1 MIPVTLLRSICTTAL
16 LVFGLCWTAAAEDD
30 SATQTL
36 MWPDGTRYVGEV
48 LDGKRSGRGTIFW
61 PDGTRFVGSFRN
73 DLRDHQAP

>member
-1 MIPVTLLRSICTTAL
+1 
-16 LVFGLCWTAAAEDD
+16 
-30 SATQTL
+30 

-61 PDGTRFVGSFRN
+61 PDGTRFVGLFRN